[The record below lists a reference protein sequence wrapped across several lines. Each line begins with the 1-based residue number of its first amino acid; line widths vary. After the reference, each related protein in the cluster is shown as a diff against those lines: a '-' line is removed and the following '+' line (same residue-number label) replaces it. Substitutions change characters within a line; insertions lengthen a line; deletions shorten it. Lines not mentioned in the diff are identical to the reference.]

1 MITQSL
7 DDESSVSSL
16 VSYIKGLPSQEFG
29 IEISYLV
36 HSAENVP
43 GSSLTEYL
51 NQTVSLAFQTIGNR
65 IHREAQEKKVDIG
78 TTAFPK
84 LINCLIVCCR
94 EKAVS
99 SIVPL
104 LVFSNCFETTPIDE
118 CEQLWK
124 VFVSFRKEF
133 ASSLFISGDQTNTNL
148 SILAIVNSLLKR
160 ASRMRYSSFRG
171 DLMLSCSV
179 GNGT

>member
-1 MITQSL
+1 MINQSL

-16 VSYIKGLPSQEFG
+16 VSYIKGLPNQAFG
-29 IEISYLV
+29 IGFALWIHGE
-36 HSAENVP
+36 ENVP
-43 GSSLTEYL
+43 ASSLTDYL
-51 NQTVSLAFQTIGNR
+51 NQTVSLAFQTVGNR
-65 IHREAQEKKVDIG
+65 IHREAKEKKVDIG

-84 LINCLIVCCR
+84 LISHIIFCCR

-124 VFVSFRKEF
+124 VFISFRKEF

-160 ASRMRYSSFRG
+160 ASRMRNSSFRG
-171 DLMLSCSV
+171 DLMLSCRCES
-179 GNGT
+179 GT

>member
-1 MITQSL
+1 M
-7 DDESSVSSL
+7 SSL
-16 VSYIKGLPSQEFG
+16 VSYINGLPNQEFG
-29 IEISYLV
+29 IGKDRWI
-36 HSAENVP
+36 HGAENVAA
-43 GSSLTEYL
+43 SSLTEYL
-51 NQTVSLAFQTIGNR
+51 NQTVSLAFQTVGNR

-84 LINCLIVCCR
+84 LINHIIVCCR

-99 SIVPL
+99 PIVPL

-124 VFVSFRKEF
+124 VFISFRKEF

-148 SILAIVNSLLKR
+148 SLLAIVNSLLKR

-171 DLMLSCSV
+171 DLMLSVSIE
-179 GNGT
+179 NGT

>member
-1 MITQSL
+1 M
-7 DDESSVSSL
+7 
-16 VSYIKGLPSQEFG
+16 VSYIKGLPNQAFG
-29 IEISYLV
+29 IGFAIWI
-36 HSAENVP
+36 HGAENVP
-43 GSSLTEYL
+43 ASSLTDYL
-51 NQTVSLAFQTIGNR
+51 NQTVSLAFQTVGNR
-65 IHREAQEKKVDIG
+65 IHREAKEKKVDIG

-84 LINCLIVCCR
+84 LISHIILCCR

-124 VFVSFRKEF
+124 VFISFRKEF

-160 ASRMRYSSFRG
+160 ASRMRNSSFRG
-171 DLMLSCSV
+171 DLMLSCRCES
-179 GNGT
+179 GT